1 VAREHRTP
9 SSDTLTSPEPDQ
21 LSLGAERVSVVI
33 PVFNRPE
40 MVAEAVASVLHQSG
54 VEVEVVVVD
63 DGSTDSTGAVIDE
76 LAASEPRVIA
86 SHQANAGPSA
96 ARNAGVALSSAPW
109 ITFLDSDDL
118 MLPGRLRS
126 QIGAMAED
134 PEAAGVMGLEIT
146 EIAPGVPVPDLLAGR
161 PPLEA
166 APLWFAIS
174 VLLRR
179 STFDEVGGFAEDLDM
194 GEDIEWLSRLSEGRR
209 VIRLAEPLTVRRITG
224 DNLIYRATYAN
235 HGRSVAELIRRRRQR
250 R

>member
-1 VAREHRTP
+1 MGV
-9 SSDTLTSPEPDQ
+9 
-21 LSLGAERVSVVI
+21 ERVSVII

-40 MVAEAVASVLHQSG
+40 MVAEAVTSVLDQAD
-54 VEVEVVVVD
+54 VEVEVVLVD

-86 SHQANAGPSA
+86 SHQTNAGPSA

-118 MLPGRLRS
+118 MLPRRLRS
-126 QIGAMAED
+126 QLDAMAAD
-134 PEAAGVMGLEIT
+134 PQAAGVISR
-146 EIAPGVPVPDLLAGR
+146 GVTQVAQGAPVPDLVADR
-161 PPLEA
+161 DRSEVESP
-166 APLWFAIS
+166 WFAIS
-174 VLLRR
+174 VLVRR

-194 GEDIEWLSRLSEGRR
+194 AEDLELIDRLSEGRH
-209 VIRLAEPLTVRRITG
+209 VIRLAEQLTVRRVTG

-235 HGRSVAELIRRRRQR
+235 HGRSMIELIRRRRQR